1 MELDARKRKV
11 LEAIIIDYI
20 ATAEPVGS
28 RTISRKYKLGV
39 SPATIRNEMADLE
52 EMGLIEQPHTSAGRV
67 PSDAG
72 YRYYVDCI
80 MEKKTLETEA
90 KMLIKTSFHSKMKQ
104 LEELIQVSLKMLSTM
119 TSYTSLVLAPQLG
132 SSTLQLIQ
140 LMQVE
145 PGKALIVVITDGG
158 RIENRLIDIP
168 EAVTKT
174 DLEVVSRVLNQRF
187 KGLTVKDWDKTL
199 LKAVQSQLLKQQQVV
214 SLALEFLDSLLNE
227 EFDDKVYLAGALN
240 IMNQPEFKDVT
251 KVKSLFELLENEDNV
266 SNILKDDIEEGI
278 QVKIGAENKYESI
291 KECSLIT
298 ATYKMDGR
306 VLGTIGLLGPTRMH
320 YAQAISILEFLTET
334 LSFSLKRF

>member
-28 RTISRKYKLGV
+28 RTIARKYNLGV

-80 MEKKTLETEA
+80 MERKVLASEARRVIET
-90 KMLIKTSFHSKMKQ
+90 TFQTKMKQ
-104 LEELIQVSLKMLSTM
+104 LEELIQLSLKMLSSM

-132 SSTLQLIQ
+132 KSTLQLIQ

-145 PGKALIVVITDGG
+145 PGKALMVVITDGG
-158 RIENRLIDIP
+158 RIENMLIDIP
-168 EAVTKT
+168 ESVTKT
-174 DLEVVSRVLNQRF
+174 DLEVVSAVLNQKF
-187 KGLTVKDWDKTL
+187 KGLAVKDWDKTI
-199 LKAVQSQLLKQQQVV
+199 LKAVQSQLLRQQRVL
-214 SLALEFLDSLLNE
+214 SLALEFLDSLLSE
-227 EFDDKVYLAGALN
+227 EADDKVYLAGALN
-240 IMNQPEFKDVT
+240 ILNQPEFKDVS
-251 KVKSLFELLENEDNV
+251 KVKSLLELLEDEDML
-266 SNILKDDIEEGI
+266 SSILKDETEEGI
-278 QVKIGAENKYESI
+278 TVKIGAENKLDSI

-298 ATYKMDGR
+298 ATYKLDGR
-306 VLGTIGLLGPTRMH
+306 TLGTIGLLGPTRMQ
-320 YAQAISILEFLTET
+320 YAQAMAILEFLTET
-334 LSFSLKRF
+334 LSFSLKRL

>member
-266 SNILKDDIEEGI
+266 SNILKDDVEEGI